1 MRKSRATSHPE
12 IINSQTALSDFSEN
26 TTFTVETNS
35 MNPKIL
41 IIGACGQ
48 IGTELT
54 HRLRSIYGTE
64 NVIASDI
71 RKLNTDVVNSGP
83 FEVVNALDFN
93 QIEHLVEIH
102 HITDVYLMAALL
114 SATAEK
120 NPAFAWDLNM
130 NSLFHVL
137 NLAKAKK
144 IKKIFWPSSI
154 AVFGPTTPKENTPQ
168 YTIME
173 PSTVYGISKQSGER
187 WCEYYHHIF
196 GVDVRSI
203 RYPGLISWSTAPG
216 GGTTDY
222 AVDIYHKALS
232 DGTYECF
239 LSSQT
244 RMPMMYMDDA
254 IDATIN
260 IMKADAETIK
270 IRSSYNLAAMSFTP
284 EEIAAEIKKHIPN
297 FTITY
302 KPDFRQ
308 KIADSWPASIDDSE
322 ARKDWGWK
330 HQYNLES
337 MTKDMLE
344 HLSNH

>member
-1 MRKSRATSHPE
+1 
-12 IINSQTALSDFSEN
+12 
-26 TTFTVETNS
+26 

-54 HRLRSIYGTE
+54 QKLRSLYGTE

-71 RKLNTDVVNSGP
+71 RKLNVDVVNSGP

-93 QIEHLVEIH
+93 QIEHLVEVH
-102 HITDVYLMAALL
+102 KITDVYLMAALL

-154 AVFGPTTPKENTPQ
+154 AVFGPTTPKHNTPQ

-187 WCEYYHHIF
+187 WCEYYHNIF

-203 RYPGLISWSTAPG
+203 RYPGLISWSSPPG

-222 AVDIYHKALS
+222 AVDIFHKALS
-232 DGTYECF
+232 DGKYECF
-239 LSSQT
+239 LSSET
-244 RMPMMYMDDA
+244 EMPMMYMDDA
-254 IDATIN
+254 INATVG
-260 IMKADAETIK
+260 IMQADAEEVK

-284 EEIAAEIKKHIPN
+284 TQIANEIKKHLPDFEIS
-297 FTITY
+297 Y
-302 KPDFRQ
+302 APDFRQ
-308 KIADSWPASIDDSE
+308 KIADSWPASINDSE
-322 ARKDWGWK
+322 ARKDWNWK
-330 HQYNLES
+330 HQFNLES
-337 MTKDMLE
+337 MTVDMLA
-344 HLSNH
+344 HLK

>member
-1 MRKSRATSHPE
+1 MDT
-12 IINSQTALSDFSEN
+12 
-26 TTFTVETNS
+26 
-35 MNPKIL
+35 KIL

-54 HRLRSIYGTE
+54 HKLREIYGVE

-71 RKLNTDVVNSGP
+71 RKLNNDVVNSGP

-93 QIEHLVEIH
+93 QIEHLIEIH
-102 HITDVYLMAALL
+102 KITDVYLMAALL

-187 WCEYYHHIF
+187 WCEYYHKIF

-203 RYPGLISWSTAPG
+203 RYPGLISWTTLPG

-222 AVDIYHKALS
+222 AVDIYYKAIA
-232 DGTYECF
+232 DKKYECF
-239 LSSQT
+239 LKSET
-244 RMPMMYMDDA
+244 KMPMMYMDDA
-254 IDATIN
+254 IAATIK
-260 IMKADAETIK
+260 IMQADESQIK
-270 IRSSYNLAAMSFTP
+270 IRSSYNLSAMSFTP
-284 EEIAAEIKKHIPN
+284 TEIASEIKKHIPELEMSYN
-297 FTITY
+297 
-302 KPDFRQ
+302 PDFRQ
-308 KIADSWPASIDDSE
+308 KIADSWPASIDDFA
-322 ARKDWGWK
+322 AREDWGWQ
-330 HQYNLES
+330 HEFDLEK
-337 MTKDMLE
+337 MTKVMLE
-344 HLSNH
+344 NLSK

>member
-1 MRKSRATSHPE
+1 
-12 IINSQTALSDFSEN
+12 
-26 TTFTVETNS
+26 

-54 HRLRSIYGTE
+54 QKLRKIYGTE

-71 RKLNTDVVNSGP
+71 RKLNVDVVNSGP
-83 FEVVNALDFN
+83 FEVINALDFN
-93 QIEHLVEIH
+93 QIEHLVEVH
-102 HITDVYLMAALL
+102 QITDVYLMAALL

-137 NLAKAKK
+137 NLAKAGK

-187 WCEYYHHIF
+187 WCEYYHNIF

-203 RYPGLISWSTAPG
+203 RYPGLISWSSPPG

-222 AVDIYHKALS
+222 AVDIYHKALENQS
-232 DGTYECF
+232 YECF
-239 LSSQT
+239 LSAET
-244 RMPMMYMDDA
+244 KMPMMYMDDA
-254 IDATIN
+254 IAATIQ
-260 IMKADAETIK
+260 IMQAPAEQIK

-284 EEIAAEIKKHIPN
+284 TEIAAEIQKHIPD
-297 FTITY
+297 FTISY
-302 KPDFRQ
+302 APDFRQ
-308 KIADSWPASIDDSE
+308 KIADSWPASIDDSR
-322 ARKDWGWK
+322 AREDWGWN
-330 HQYNLES
+330 HHFALDN
-337 MTKDMLE
+337 MTVDMLE
-344 HLSNH
+344 HLK